1 MTLPWGLETHPF
13 SSIKRIC
20 EWEEMYSTVGVRAPI
35 WRRTMLL
42 NRCTTSFFP
51 FGEQRI
57 KDQKE
62 QTTNVWLVQSYISY
76 SKTEVVV
83 FQTFPKQWYAPQN
96 QSSVGL
102 QWGKWGGWCCRALE
116 PVEPLPQSEAP
127 CLQCHIAPLSMKQ
140 GFLILPLQPTS
151 KTVSFSDSVTGH
163 IEIFWHKKG
172 LTFSHFLLSDGSSFS
187 KYATFSFRLFTI
199 SAGLFWDFPKGNGIV
214 LAGMCVGRGRT
225 TETIHL

>member
-1 MTLPWGLETHPF
+1 MSITSFVCAVKVKCHSQLSHVDRKWENCGPKITIQPQSPITLIGKARLINGFWKCWSMTLPWGLETHPF

-51 FGEQRI
+51 FGEQRV
-57 KDQKE
+57 KNQKE
-62 QTTNVWLVQSYISY
+62 QTTNVWLVQSNISY

-127 CLQCHIAPLSMKQ
+127 CLQCHTAPLSMKQ
-140 GFLILPLQPTS
+140 GFLILPLQPTG
-151 KTVSFSDSVTGH
+151 KTVSFSRLCHRPHRD
-163 IEIFWHKKG
+163 F
-172 LTFSHFLLSDGSSFS
+172 LT
-187 KYATFSFRLFTI
+187 
-199 SAGLFWDFPKGNGIV
+199 
-214 LAGMCVGRGRT
+214 
-225 TETIHL
+225 